1 MNAESF
7 RLHAEAVL
15 DRELWRARGRLA
27 ALPDDRRGEVEHVAA
42 RVAAAVVEGVL
53 DHARDEPLVAHA
65 SRSSEHM
72 VALCLLGRDAS
83 S

>member
-15 DRELWRARGRLA
+15 DWELWRARGRLA
-27 ALPDDRRGEVEHVAA
+27 ALPDDRRGEVEQVAA

-65 SRSSEHM
+65 LVSLRWPP
-72 VALCLLGRDAS
+72 D
-83 S
+83 